1 MRKSTMLVILAMVV
15 ILATPVLSKEVS
27 RTSWRVDEAPSV
39 VKDLTE
45 GFEGVFPPNGWTI
58 ASPSGHTGLDSWFQ
72 GATSAYEGL
81 YSAEVDY
88 DEELVAQD
96 CRMSFD
102 YTIADGEDHLNF
114 AVSASAYWM
123 INYTLKVLVDD
134 VEVFDLAA
142 VYGDVSW
149 VYEIHDVD
157 LTAYNGQTITITF
170 QYVGLDGAA
179 LYLDAIGINSGYTP
193 PPPPEAPEND
203 TCEGAFV
210 IEAGDFDFEGDATD
224 ANGTYDTAGSG
235 GCTGYSAAGNDV
247 VYMAHME
254 PGDHIYASYTSA
266 ADASFY
272 AITDCDDSANT
283 CVAGADATFTGGT
296 EVIDYVNET
305 GVGMD
310 LYLICDCYGAGN
322 GGPYTLVGTLTSIV
336 PVMETTWSSM
346 KANFK

>member
-45 GFEGVFPPNGWTI
+45 GFEGVFPPTGWTI

-179 LYLDAIGINSGYTP
+179 LTL
-193 PPPPEAPEND
+193 
-203 TCEGAFV
+203 V
-210 IEAGDFDFEGDATD
+210 
-224 ANGTYDTAGSG
+224 
-235 GCTGYSAAGNDV
+235 AAL
-247 VYMAHME
+247 
-254 PGDHIYASYTSA
+254 T
-266 ADASFY
+266 
-272 AITDCDDSANT
+272 
-283 CVAGADATFTGGT
+283 VAGAAFSPFLGFRAPASCLDLPDFSGNRAVSWR
-296 EVIDYVNET
+296 VIVSQLA
-305 GVGMD
+305 GV
-310 LYLICDCYGAGN
+310 
-322 GGPYTLVGTLTSIV
+322 V
-336 PVMETTWSSM
+336 
-346 KANFK
+346 